1 MSRSQ
6 VSRSLLRRG
15 IIRLSLIIS
24 LVSMEDRVV
33 VMEDTR
39 EDRVDRVDMEA
50 VREGMEGRHSMV
62 DHQAATVVDSTR
74 EEVMVGSTE
83 VHHQDKV
90 VMEDIREVTK
100 DHLVVTHHREEIREL
115 TQDIKAVTQHTRI
128 CFASQVMAGVERE
141 IDTGIRKRVQHT
153 IHSLIKQGMQV
164 LGGEVF

>member
-6 VSRSLLRRG
+6 DSRSLLRRG

-39 EDRVDRVDMEA
+39 EDRLDRVDMEA
-50 VREGMEGRHSMV
+50 AREGMEGRHSMV
-62 DHQAATVVDSTR
+62 DHKAATVVDSTK

-90 VMEDIREVTK
+90 VTEDIREVTK

-128 CFASQVMAGVERE
+128 CFAS
-141 IDTGIRKRVQHT
+141 
-153 IHSLIKQGMQV
+153 
-164 LGGEVF
+164 